1 MHSIKPGRG
10 PSALGAFA
18 GIFAVIFGLLWT
30 VLAFA
35 LTRSFPIPVVGIVF
49 PLFGVAF
56 VIMGIVNVLYN
67 LRNATAKER
76 YSVIDI
82 TTGAEEP
89 DPLNRL
95 VHPTADGESV
105 EAKLR
110 KLDDLKSKGLIS
122 LAEHTAQR
130 TRILNSI

>member
-10 PSALGAFA
+10 PSALGAFGGVFA
-18 GIFAVIFGLLWT
+18 VVFGIFWT
-30 VLAFA
+30 ILAFSIA
-35 LTRSFPIPVVGIVF
+35 RNIPIVGIVF

-82 TTGAEEP
+82 TTEAEEP

-95 VHPTADGESV
+95 VNPTPGGESV

-110 KLDDLKSKGLIS
+110 KLDELKSKGLIS
-122 LAEHTAQR
+122 SAEHTAQR